1 MWERC
6 VCTVVGLYEMCRSV
20 VELQQEAEGELIST
34 GVSARKKLSIKK
46 GTQCFPLQRW
56 QTRGQFAAFS
66 RLFSLNARCVF
77 WFVLFFTVQ
86 ALTCV

>member
-34 GVSARKKLSIKK
+34 GVSARKKLSFKK

-77 WFVLFFTVQ
+77 LFVLFFTVQ